1 MSEPA
6 SAGSDSPPLLNIH
19 SLASEG
25 PGITAD
31 ELRFT
36 LSRVSQDRYP
46 ELQSYTRDEIYGYGD
61 QMSPGALFLAARM
74 ARGLAVRPGD
84 IVLDVGCGLGES
96 SIFLARH
103 YGVRVV
109 AVDLGILAAT
119 LSDKFSE
126 RSCGARVTAL
136 NLDIEEPLPF
146 AEGHFDAIFCMTSIH
161 YFGVTTGFLKHLLQY
176 VKKRGRFC
184 VGNTCFDREVPDDQ
198 VPDVYRA
205 TPPGAILDGWQSEC
219 SRYHSPAWWQSL
231 FADSGIVKV
240 IECLELEDG
249 PAMWEDKLAYDLER
263 SAWSQ
268 EKVDSLRW
276 KIDQILYGRSHR
288 PRFTFFVATVERL

>member
-1 MSEPA
+1 MSI
-6 SAGSDSPPLLNIH
+6 GSDPRPSLNIH
-19 SLASEG
+19 SLVKEEQ
-25 PGITAD
+25 GITAGQ
-31 ELRFT
+31 LRST
-36 LSRVSQDRYP
+36 LSRVSLDRYP
-46 ELQSYTRDEIYGYGD
+46 ELQSYTRNEIYGRGD

-74 ARGLAVRPGD
+74 ARSLEVRPGD

-109 AVDLGILAAT
+109 AVDLGISAST
-119 LSDKFSE
+119 LSEKFSE
-126 RSCGARVTAL
+126 RKWGASVTAL
-136 NLDIEEPLPF
+136 NLDIKEPLPF
-146 AEGHFDAIFCMTSIH
+146 AEGHFDAVFCMTSMH
-161 YFGVTTGFLKHLLQY
+161 YFGGTTAFLKHILQY
-176 VKKRGRFC
+176 LKRGGRFC
-184 VGNTCFDREVPDDQ
+184 VGNTCFDREIPADQ
-198 VPDVYRA
+198 VPDIYRT
-205 TPPGAILDGWQSEC
+205 TPPGGILDGWQSEC
-219 SRYHSPAWWQSL
+219 SRYHSPAWWQRL

-263 SAWSQ
+263 SGWSQ

-276 KIDQILYGRSHR
+276 KIDQILSGRNHR

>member
-1 MSEPA
+1 MSI
-6 SAGSDSPPLLNIH
+6 GSDPRPSLNIH
-19 SLASEG
+19 SPVQEEQVV
-25 PGITAD
+25 TAD
-31 ELRFT
+31 QLRSS
-36 LSRVSQDRYP
+36 LSRVSLDRYP
-46 ELQSYTRDEIYGYGD
+46 ELQSYTRDEIYGRGD

-74 ARGLAVRPGD
+74 ARGLEVRPGD

-109 AVDLGILAAT
+109 ALDLGIPAAT
-119 LSDKFSE
+119 LSEKFSE
-126 RSCGARVTAL
+126 RNWGDRVTAL
-136 NLDIEEPLPF
+136 NLDVEEPLPF
-146 AEGHFDAIFCMTSIH
+146 EDGYFDAVFCMTSIH

-176 VKKRGRFC
+176 LKTGGRFC
-184 VGNTCFDREVPDDQ
+184 VGNTCFDEEIPADQ
-198 VPDVYRA
+198 VPDIYRT
-205 TPPGAILDGWQSEC
+205 TPPGSILDGWRSEC
-219 SRYHSPAWWQSL
+219 SRYHSPMWWRRR
-231 FADSGIVKV
+231 FADSGVVKV
-240 IECLELEDG
+240 IECLEIEDG

-276 KIDQILYGRSHR
+276 KIDQILYGRDHR

>member
-1 MSEPA
+1 MSI
-6 SAGSDSPPLLNIH
+6 GSDPRPSLNIH
-19 SLASEG
+19 SLVKEEQ
-25 PGITAD
+25 GITAD
-31 ELRFT
+31 QLRST
-36 LSRVSQDRYP
+36 LSRVSLDRYP
-46 ELQSYTRDEIYGYGD
+46 ELQSYTRDEIYGRGD

-74 ARGLAVRPGD
+74 ARSLEVRPGD

-109 AVDLGILAAT
+109 AVDLGIPAAT
-119 LSDKFSE
+119 LSEKFSE

-136 NLDIEEPLPF
+136 NLDITEPLLF
-146 AEGHFDAIFCMTSIH
+146 ADGYFDAVFCMTSIH

-176 VKKRGRFC
+176 MKRGGRFC
-184 VGNTCFDREVPDDQ
+184 VGNTCFDREIPADQ
-198 VPDVYRA
+198 VPDIYRT
-205 TPPGAILDGWQSEC
+205 TPPGGILDGWQSEC
-219 SRYHSPAWWQSL
+219 SRYHSPVWWQRL
-231 FADSGIVKV
+231 FVDSGIVKV

-263 SAWSQ
+263 SDWSD

-276 KIDQILYGRSHR
+276 KIDQILYGRDHS

>member
-1 MSEPA
+1 MSI
-6 SAGSDSPPLLNIH
+6 GSYPRHLLNMH
-19 SLASEG
+19 SLVTNQQRIS
-25 PGITAD
+25 AD
-31 ELRFT
+31 QLRST
-36 LSRVSQDRYP
+36 LSRVSLDRYP
-46 ELQSYTRDEIYGYGD
+46 ELQSYTRDEIYGHGD

-74 ARGLAVRPGD
+74 ARGLDVRPGD
-84 IVLDVGCGLGES
+84 IVLDIGCGLGES
-96 SIFLARH
+96 SIFLAKH

-109 AVDLGILAAT
+109 AIDLGIPVAT

-126 RSCGARVTAL
+126 RSWGASVTAL

-146 AEGHFDAIFCMTSIH
+146 TEGYFDAIFCMTSIH
-161 YFGVTTGFLKHLLQY
+161 YFGVTTDFFEHLLQY
-176 VKKRGRFC
+176 VKRGGRIC
-184 VGNTCFDREVPDDQ
+184 VGNTCFDREIPADRVPDI
-198 VPDVYRA
+198 YRT
-205 TPPGAILDGWQSEC
+205 TPPGGILDGWQSEC
-219 SRYHSPAWWQSL
+219 SRYHSPAWWQRL

-268 EKVDSLRW
+268 EKVHSLRW
-276 KIDQILYGRSHR
+276 KIDQILYGRNHR